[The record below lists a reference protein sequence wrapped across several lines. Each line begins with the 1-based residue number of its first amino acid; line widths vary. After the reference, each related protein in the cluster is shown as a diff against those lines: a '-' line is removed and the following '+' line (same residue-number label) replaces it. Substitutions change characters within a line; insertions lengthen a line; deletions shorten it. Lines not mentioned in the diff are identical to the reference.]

1 MNRTRLIAA
10 LLTAQML
17 LTSVSCSVSKPARL
31 PENSSTA
38 TSDSVTTEPKEPD
51 EKVISILNEI
61 VSQNASEQKGVN
73 QWNAQ
78 SSMFI
83 DGLLYAR
90 VQCEFTGGSSG
101 PTIAELN
108 PETGRFRPICR
119 DPLCDHLQESCVQT
133 EELGIGYVFAEGRL
147 FELGLN
153 TIGIVDVKK
162 GKRTRIC
169 NWGNSNAGCGY
180 IAYDGGYIYF
190 VAPTSDNTNE
200 MYRFPVTVDK
210 PEQISHMDDRIVNFT
225 VFDGKVMFCNENW
238 TLKCAKT
245 DFSDVTTIGEK
256 ATVMLSD
263 NGRFFFFEEEPMVDY
278 IYRATLLEA
287 DVDNKKVKGKLTG
300 DILGANVFLQD
311 GVFYYAKS
319 AFAETQEI
327 YTYDLG
333 TNTESLLLTL
343 DLPDKYTQ
351 IWVFGVYGDYLL
363 LQLLLDN
370 SRYGTNKYFFV
381 KKDGSVSAEIGFE
394 GFM

>member
-10 LLTAQML
+10 VLTAQML

-31 PENSSTA
+31 PENSSTV
-38 TSDSVTTEPKEPD
+38 TSDSITTEPKEPD

-61 VSQNASEQKGVN
+61 VSQNASGQKGVN
-73 QWNAQ
+73 QET
-78 SSMFI
+78 SLKSMFV
-83 DGLLYAR
+83 DSVLYVHALYDLA
-90 VQCEFTGGSSG
+90 GGSNGHSLV
-101 PTIAELN
+101 ELN

-119 DPLCDHLQESCVQT
+119 DPLCNHLEDSCCMSGLYIAYTIADEKIFAHCGTSV
-133 EELGIGYVFAEGRL
+133 ELL
-147 FELGLN
+147 
-153 TIGIVDVKK
+153 DVKK
-162 GKRTRIC
+162 GKRTKVCRW
-169 NWGNSNAGCGY
+169 NNSNAWCCN
-180 IAYDGGYIYF
+180 IVFDRDYIYF
-190 VAPTSDNTNE
+190 NAATSDDTNE
-200 MYRFPVTVDK
+200 MYRFPATIDK
-210 PEQISHMDDRIVNFT
+210 PEQISKLNDNMVVFT
-225 VFDGKVMFCNENW
+225 ISDGKIMFRNKNR

-300 DILGANVFLQD
+300 DILGADIFLQD

-363 LQLLLDN
+363 LQLLLDD

>member
-10 LLTAQML
+10 VLTAQML

-31 PENSSTA
+31 PENSSTV

-61 VSQNASEQKGVN
+61 ISQDAAGQKGVN
-73 QWNAQ
+73 QET
-78 SSMFI
+78 SLKSMFV
-83 DGLLYAR
+83 DSVLYVHALYDLA
-90 VQCEFTGGSSG
+90 GGSNGHSLV
-101 PTIAELN
+101 ELN

-119 DPLCDHLQESCVQT
+119 DPLCNHLEDSCCMSGLYIAYTIADEKIFAHCGTSV
-133 EELGIGYVFAEGRL
+133 ELL
-147 FELGLN
+147 
-153 TIGIVDVKK
+153 DVKK
-162 GKRTRIC
+162 GKRTKVCRW
-169 NWGNSNAGCGY
+169 NNSNAWCCN
-180 IAYDGGYIYF
+180 IVFDRDYIYF
-190 VAPTSDNTNE
+190 NAATSDDTNE
-200 MYRFPVTVDK
+200 MYRFPATIDK
-210 PEQISHMDDRIVNFT
+210 PEQISKLNDNMVVFT
-225 VFDGKVMFCNENW
+225 ISDGKIMFRNKNR

-300 DILGANVFLQD
+300 DILGADIFLQD

-363 LQLLLDN
+363 LQLLIDDGA
-370 SRYGTNKYFFV
+370 YGIVKYFFV

>member
-10 LLTAQML
+10 VLTAQML
-17 LTSVSCSVSKPARL
+17 LISVSCSVSKPARL
-31 PENSSTA
+31 PENSSTV

-61 VSQNASEQKGVN
+61 VSQNASGQKGVN
-73 QWNAQ
+73 QET
-78 SSMFI
+78 SLKSMFV
-83 DGLLYAR
+83 DSVLYVHALYDLA
-90 VQCEFTGGSSG
+90 GGSNGHSLV
-101 PTIAELN
+101 ELN

-119 DPLCDHLQESCVQT
+119 DPLCNHLEDSCCMSGLYIAYTIADEKIFAHCGTSV
-133 EELGIGYVFAEGRL
+133 ELL
-147 FELGLN
+147 
-153 TIGIVDVKK
+153 DVKK
-162 GKRTRIC
+162 GKRTKVCRW
-169 NWGNSNAGCGY
+169 NNSNAWCCN
-180 IAYDGGYIYF
+180 IVFDRDYIYF
-190 VAPTSDNTNE
+190 NAATSDDTNE
-200 MYRFPVTVDK
+200 MYRFPATIDK
-210 PEQISHMDDRIVNFT
+210 PEQISKLNDNMVVFT
-225 VFDGKVMFCNENW
+225 ISDGKIMFRNKNR

-287 DVDNKKVKGKLTG
+287 DVDNKKVKRKLTG
-300 DILGANVFLQD
+300 DILGADIFLQD

-319 AFAETQEI
+319 AFVETQEI
-327 YTYDLG
+327 YTYDLE

-363 LQLLLDN
+363 LQLLIDDGA
-370 SRYGTNKYFFV
+370 YGIVKYFFV

>member
-61 VSQNASEQKGVN
+61 VSQNASGQKGVN
-73 QWNAQ
+73 QET
-78 SSMFI
+78 SLKSMFV
-83 DGLLYAR
+83 DSVLYVHALYDLA
-90 VQCEFTGGSSG
+90 GGSNGHSLV
-101 PTIAELN
+101 ELN

-119 DPLCDHLQESCVQT
+119 DPLCNHLEDSCCMSGLYIAYTIADEKIFAHCGTSV
-133 EELGIGYVFAEGRL
+133 ELL
-147 FELGLN
+147 
-153 TIGIVDVKK
+153 DVKK
-162 GKRTRIC
+162 GKRTKVCRW
-169 NWGNSNAGCGY
+169 NNSNAWCCN
-180 IAYDGGYIYF
+180 IVFDRDYIYF
-190 VAPTSDNTNE
+190 NAATSDDTNE
-200 MYRFPVTVDK
+200 MYRFPATIDK
-210 PEQISHMDDRIVNFT
+210 PEQISKLNDNMVVFT
-225 VFDGKVMFCNENW
+225 ISDGKIMFRNKNR

-300 DILGANVFLQD
+300 DILGADIFLQD

-363 LQLLLDN
+363 LQLLLDD

>member
-31 PENSSTA
+31 PENSSTV

-61 VSQNASEQKGVN
+61 VSQNASGQKGVN
-73 QWNAQ
+73 QET
-78 SSMFI
+78 SLKSMFV
-83 DGLLYAR
+83 DSVLYVHALYDLA
-90 VQCEFTGGSSG
+90 GGSNGHSLV
-101 PTIAELN
+101 ELN

-119 DPLCDHLQESCVQT
+119 DPLCNHLEDSCCMSGLYIAYTIADEKIFAHCGTSV
-133 EELGIGYVFAEGRL
+133 ELL
-147 FELGLN
+147 
-153 TIGIVDVKK
+153 DVKK
-162 GKRTRIC
+162 GKRTKVCRW
-169 NWGNSNAGCGY
+169 NNSNAWCCN
-180 IAYDGGYIYF
+180 IVFDRDYIYF
-190 VAPTSDNTNE
+190 NAATSDDTNE
-200 MYRFPVTVDK
+200 MYRFPATIDK
-210 PEQISHMDDRIVNFT
+210 PEQISKLNDNMVVFT
-225 VFDGKVMFCNENW
+225 ISDGKIMFRNKNR

-300 DILGANVFLQD
+300 DILGADIFLQD

-327 YTYDLG
+327 YTYDLE

-363 LQLLLDN
+363 LQLLLDD

-381 KKDGSVSAEIGFE
+381 KKDGSVSAKIGFE

>member
-1 MNRTRLIAA
+1 MNRIRLIAIM
-10 LLTAQML
+10 LTML
-17 LTSVSCSVSKPARL
+17 LAVASCSVSKPAKL
-31 PENSSTA
+31 PVNSSTV

-61 VSQNASEQKGVN
+61 VSQNASGQKGVN
-73 QWNAQ
+73 QET
-78 SSMFI
+78 SLKSMFV
-83 DGLLYAR
+83 DSVLYVHALYDLA
-90 VQCEFTGGSSG
+90 GGSNGHSLV
-101 PTIAELN
+101 ELN

-119 DPLCDHLQESCVQT
+119 DPLCNHLEDSCCMSGLYIAYTIADEKIFAHCGTSV
-133 EELGIGYVFAEGRL
+133 ELL
-147 FELGLN
+147 
-153 TIGIVDVKK
+153 DVKK
-162 GKRTRIC
+162 GKRTKVCRW
-169 NWGNSNAGCGY
+169 NNSNAWCCN
-180 IAYDGGYIYF
+180 IVFDRDYIYF
-190 VAPTSDNTNE
+190 NAATSDDTNE
-200 MYRFPVTVDK
+200 MYRFPATIDK
-210 PEQISHMDDRIVNFT
+210 PEQISKLNDNMVVFT
-225 VFDGKVMFCNENW
+225 ISDGKIMFRNKNR

-287 DVDNKKVKGKLTG
+287 DVDNKKVRGKLTG
-300 DILGANVFLQD
+300 DILGADIFLQD

-327 YTYDLG
+327 YTYDLE

-363 LQLLLDN
+363 LQLLLDD

>member
-31 PENSSTA
+31 PENSSTV

-61 VSQNASEQKGVN
+61 VSQNASGQKGVN
-73 QWNAQ
+73 QET
-78 SSMFI
+78 SLKSMFV
-83 DGLLYAR
+83 DSVLYVHALYDLA
-90 VQCEFTGGSSG
+90 GGSNGHSLV
-101 PTIAELN
+101 ELN

-119 DPLCDHLQESCVQT
+119 DPLCNHLEDSCCMSGLYIAYTIADEKIFAHCGTSV
-133 EELGIGYVFAEGRL
+133 ELL
-147 FELGLN
+147 
-153 TIGIVDVKK
+153 DVKK
-162 GKRTRIC
+162 GKRTKVCRW
-169 NWGNSNAGCGY
+169 NNSNAWCCN
-180 IAYDGGYIYF
+180 IVFDRDYIYF
-190 VAPTSDNTNE
+190 NAATSDDTNE
-200 MYRFPVTVDK
+200 MYRFPATIDK
-210 PEQISHMDDRIVNFT
+210 PEQISKLNDNMVVFT
-225 VFDGKVMFCNENW
+225 ISDGKIMFRNKNR

-300 DILGANVFLQD
+300 DILGADIFLQD

-327 YTYDLG
+327 YTYDLE

-363 LQLLLDN
+363 LQLLLDD

>member
-10 LLTAQML
+10 VLTAQLL

-31 PENSSTA
+31 PENSSTV

-61 VSQNASEQKGVN
+61 VSQNASGQKGVN
-73 QWNAQ
+73 QET
-78 SSMFI
+78 SLKSMFV
-83 DGLLYAR
+83 DSVYVHALYDLA
-90 VQCEFTGGSSG
+90 GGSNGHSLV
-101 PTIAELN
+101 ELN

-119 DPLCDHLQESCVQT
+119 DPLCNHLEDSCCMSGLYIAYTIADEKIFAHCGTSV
-133 EELGIGYVFAEGRL
+133 ELL
-147 FELGLN
+147 
-153 TIGIVDVKK
+153 DVKE
-162 GKRTRIC
+162 GKRTTIC
-169 NWGNSNAGCGY
+169 RWKNSNAWCCN
-180 IAYDGGYIYF
+180 IVYDQGYIYF
-190 VAPTSDNTNE
+190 NAATSDDTNE
-200 MYRFPVTVDK
+200 MYRFPATIDK
-210 PEQISHMDDRIVNFT
+210 PEQISKLNDNMVVFT
-225 VFDGKVMFCNENW
+225 ISDGKIMFRNKNR

-300 DILGANVFLQD
+300 DILGADIFLQD

-327 YTYDLG
+327 YTYDLE

-363 LQLLLDN
+363 LQLLLDD

>member
-10 LLTAQML
+10 VLTAQML

-31 PENSSTA
+31 PENSSTV

-61 VSQNASEQKGVN
+61 VSQNASGQKGVN
-73 QWNAQ
+73 QET
-78 SSMFI
+78 SLKSMFV
-83 DGLLYAR
+83 DSVLYVHALYDLA
-90 VQCEFTGGSSG
+90 GGSNGHSLV
-101 PTIAELN
+101 ELN

-119 DPLCDHLQESCVQT
+119 DPLCNHLEDSCCMSGLYIAYTIADEKIFAHCGTSV
-133 EELGIGYVFAEGRL
+133 ELL
-147 FELGLN
+147 
-153 TIGIVDVKK
+153 DVKK
-162 GKRTRIC
+162 GKRTKVCRW
-169 NWGNSNAGCGY
+169 NNSNAWCCN
-180 IAYDGGYIYF
+180 IVFDRDYIYF
-190 VAPTSDNTNE
+190 NAATSDDTNE
-200 MYRFPVTVDK
+200 MYRFPATIDK
-210 PEQISHMDDRIVNFT
+210 PEQISKLNDNMVVFT
-225 VFDGKVMFCNENW
+225 ISDGKIMFRNKNR

-300 DILGANVFLQD
+300 DILGADIFLQD

-327 YTYDLG
+327 YTYDLE

-363 LQLLLDN
+363 LQLLLDD

>member
-10 LLTAQML
+10 VLTAQML

-31 PENSSTA
+31 PENSSTV

-61 VSQNASEQKGVN
+61 ISQDAAGQKGVN
-73 QWNAQ
+73 QET
-78 SSMFI
+78 SLKSMFV
-83 DGLLYAR
+83 DSVLYVHALYDLA
-90 VQCEFTGGSSG
+90 GGSNGHSLV
-101 PTIAELN
+101 ELN

-119 DPLCDHLQESCVQT
+119 DPLCNHLEDSCCMSGLYIAYTIADEKIFAHCGTSV
-133 EELGIGYVFAEGRL
+133 ELL
-147 FELGLN
+147 
-153 TIGIVDVKK
+153 DVKK
-162 GKRTRIC
+162 GKRTKVCRW
-169 NWGNSNAGCGY
+169 NNSNAWCCN
-180 IAYDGGYIYF
+180 IVFDRDYIYF
-190 VAPTSDNTNE
+190 NAATSDDTNE
-200 MYRFPVTVDK
+200 MYRFPATIDK
-210 PEQISHMDDRIVNFT
+210 PEQISKLNDNMVVFT
-225 VFDGKVMFCNENW
+225 ISDGKIMFRNKNR

-300 DILGANVFLQD
+300 DILGADIFLQD

-327 YTYDLG
+327 YTYDLE

-363 LQLLLDN
+363 LQLLIDDGA
-370 SRYGTNKYFFV
+370 YGIVKYFFV
-381 KKDGSVSAEIGFE
+381 KKEGSVSAEIGFE

>member
-61 VSQNASEQKGVN
+61 VSQNASGQKGVN
-73 QWNAQ
+73 QET
-78 SSMFI
+78 SLKSMFV
-83 DGLLYAR
+83 DSVLYVHALYDLA
-90 VQCEFTGGSSG
+90 GGSNGHSLV
-101 PTIAELN
+101 ELN

-119 DPLCDHLQESCVQT
+119 DPLCNHLEDSCCMSGLYIAYTIADEKIFAHCGTSV
-133 EELGIGYVFAEGRL
+133 ELL
-147 FELGLN
+147 
-153 TIGIVDVKK
+153 DVKK
-162 GKRTRIC
+162 GKRTKVCRW
-169 NWGNSNAGCGY
+169 NNSNAWCCN
-180 IAYDGGYIYF
+180 IVFDRDYIYF
-190 VAPTSDNTNE
+190 NAATSDETNE
-200 MYRFPVTVDK
+200 MYRFPVTIDK
-210 PEQISHMDDRIVNFT
+210 PEQISKLNDNMVVFT
-225 VFDGKVMFCNENW
+225 VSNGTIMFRNDNE
-238 TLKCAKT
+238 TLKCAKV
-245 DFSDVTTIGEK
+245 DFSDVTTICEK
-256 ATVMLSD
+256 ATAMLSD

-300 DILGANVFLQD
+300 DILGADIFLQD

-327 YTYDLG
+327 YTYDLE

-363 LQLLLDN
+363 LQLLLDD

>member
-10 LLTAQML
+10 VLTAQML

-31 PENSSTA
+31 PENSSTV

-61 VSQNASEQKGVN
+61 ISQDAAGQKGVN
-73 QWNAQ
+73 QET
-78 SSMFI
+78 SLKSMFV
-83 DGLLYAR
+83 DSVLYVHALYDLA
-90 VQCEFTGGSSG
+90 GGSNGHSLV
-101 PTIAELN
+101 ELN

-119 DPLCDHLQESCVQT
+119 DPLCNHLEDSCCMSGLYIAYTIADEKIFAHCGTSV
-133 EELGIGYVFAEGRL
+133 ELL
-147 FELGLN
+147 
-153 TIGIVDVKK
+153 DVKK
-162 GKRTRIC
+162 GKRTKVCRW
-169 NWGNSNAGCGY
+169 NNSNAWCCN
-180 IAYDGGYIYF
+180 IVFDRDYIYF
-190 VAPTSDNTNE
+190 NAATSDDTNE
-200 MYRFPVTVDK
+200 MYRFPATIDK
-210 PEQISHMDDRIVNFT
+210 PEQISKLNDNMVVFT
-225 VFDGKVMFCNENW
+225 ISDGKIMFRNKNR

-363 LQLLLDN
+363 LQLLIDDGA
-370 SRYGTNKYFFV
+370 YGIVKYFFV

>member
-1 MNRTRLIAA
+1 
-10 LLTAQML
+10 
-17 LTSVSCSVSKPARL
+17 
-31 PENSSTA
+31 
-38 TSDSVTTEPKEPD
+38 
-51 EKVISILNEI
+51 
-61 VSQNASEQKGVN
+61 
-73 QWNAQ
+73 
-78 SSMFI
+78 
-83 DGLLYAR
+83 
-90 VQCEFTGGSSG
+90 
-101 PTIAELN
+101 
-108 PETGRFRPICR
+108 
-119 DPLCDHLQESCVQT
+119 
-133 EELGIGYVFAEGRL
+133 
-147 FELGLN
+147 
-153 TIGIVDVKK
+153 
-162 GKRTRIC
+162 
-169 NWGNSNAGCGY
+169 
-180 IAYDGGYIYF
+180 
-190 VAPTSDNTNE
+190 
-200 MYRFPVTVDK
+200 
-210 PEQISHMDDRIVNFT
+210 MDDRIVNFT

-300 DILGANVFLQD
+300 DILGADIFLQD

-327 YTYDLG
+327 YTYDLE

-363 LQLLLDN
+363 LQLLLDD

>member
-61 VSQNASEQKGVN
+61 VSQNASGQKGVN

-78 SSMFI
+78 SSMFV
-83 DGLLYAR
+83 DSVLYVHALYDLA
-90 VQCEFTGGSSG
+90 GGSNGHSLV
-101 PTIAELN
+101 ELN

-119 DPLCDHLQESCVQT
+119 DPLCNHLEDSCCMSGLYIAYTIADEKIFAHCGTSV
-133 EELGIGYVFAEGRL
+133 ELL
-147 FELGLN
+147 
-153 TIGIVDVKK
+153 DVKK
-162 GKRTRIC
+162 GKRTKVCRW
-169 NWGNSNAGCGY
+169 NNSNAWCCN
-180 IAYDGGYIYF
+180 IVFDRDYIYF
-190 VAPTSDNTNE
+190 NAATSDDTNE
-200 MYRFPVTVDK
+200 MYRFPATIDK
-210 PEQISHMDDRIVNFT
+210 PEQISKLNDNMVVFT
-225 VFDGKVMFCNENW
+225 ISDGKIMFRNKNR

-300 DILGANVFLQD
+300 DILGADIFLQD

-327 YTYDLG
+327 YTYDLE

-363 LQLLLDN
+363 LQLLLDD

>member
-10 LLTAQML
+10 VLTAQML

-31 PENSSTA
+31 PENSSTV

-61 VSQNASEQKGVN
+61 ISQDAAGQRGVCTGN
-73 QWNAQ
+73 ELN
-78 SSMFI
+78 SVFI
-83 DGLLYAR
+83 DNVLYVNALYDL
-90 VQCEFTGGSSG
+90 TGGSTGHSFV
-101 PTIAELN
+101 ELN

-119 DPLCDHLQESCVQT
+119 DPLCSHLEDSCCMSELYIYQT
-133 EELGIGYVFAEGRL
+133 IADGKIFAHCGTSVELL
-147 FELGLN
+147 
-153 TIGIVDVKK
+153 DVKE
-162 GKRTRIC
+162 GKRTTIC
-169 NWGNSNAGCGY
+169 RWKNSNAWCCN
-180 IAYDGGYIYF
+180 IVYDQGYIYF
-190 VAPTSDNTNE
+190 NAATSDDTNE
-200 MYRFPVTVDK
+200 MYRFPVTIDK
-210 PEQISHMDDRIVNFT
+210 PEQISKLNDNMVVFT
-225 VFDGKVMFCNENW
+225 VSNGTIMFRNDNE
-238 TLKCAKT
+238 TLKCAKV
-245 DFSDVTTIGEK
+245 DFSDVTTICEK
-256 ATVMLSD
+256 ATAMLSD

-287 DVDNKKVKGKLTG
+287 DVDNKKVKRKLTG
-300 DILGANVFLQD
+300 DIRGADIFLQD

-319 AFAETQEI
+319 AFVETQEI
-327 YTYDLG
+327 YTYDLE

-363 LQLLLDN
+363 LQLLLDD

>member
-61 VSQNASEQKGVN
+61 VSQNASGQKGVN
-73 QWNAQ
+73 QET
-78 SSMFI
+78 SLKSMFV
-83 DGLLYAR
+83 DSVLYVHALYDLA
-90 VQCEFTGGSSG
+90 GGSNGHSLV
-101 PTIAELN
+101 ELN

-119 DPLCDHLQESCVQT
+119 DPLCNHLEDSCCMSGLYIAYTIADEKIFAHCGTSV
-133 EELGIGYVFAEGRL
+133 ELL
-147 FELGLN
+147 
-153 TIGIVDVKK
+153 DVKK
-162 GKRTRIC
+162 GKRTKVCRW
-169 NWGNSNAGCGY
+169 NNSNAWCCN
-180 IAYDGGYIYF
+180 IVFDRDYIYF
-190 VAPTSDNTNE
+190 NAATSDDTNE
-200 MYRFPVTVDK
+200 MYRFPATIDK
-210 PEQISHMDDRIVNFT
+210 PEQISKLNDNMVVFT
-225 VFDGKVMFCNENW
+225 ISDGKIMFRNKNR

-300 DILGANVFLQD
+300 DILGADIFLQD

-363 LQLLLDN
+363 LQLLIDDGA
-370 SRYGTNKYFFV
+370 YGIVKYFFV